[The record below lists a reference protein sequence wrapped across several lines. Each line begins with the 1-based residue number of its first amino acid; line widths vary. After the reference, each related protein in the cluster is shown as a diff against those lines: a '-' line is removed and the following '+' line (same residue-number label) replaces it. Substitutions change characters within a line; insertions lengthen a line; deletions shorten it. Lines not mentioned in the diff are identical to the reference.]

1 MVFEDELRERL
12 DETESLSWEEIGS
25 RENTSDSDDQF
36 SDDNAVRL
44 SPNTKK
50 TGANNRGK
58 TVKKMFS
65 QETTEVVAAELF
77 QSYQQTLNNL
87 AQNMPIKDVPIDNC
101 HGRDNEDIP
110 RDERM
115 PK

>member
-1 MVFEDELRERL
+1 
-12 DETESLSWEEIGS
+12 
-25 RENTSDSDDQF
+25 
-36 SDDNAVRL
+36 L

-87 AQNMPIKDVPIDNC
+87 AQNMLIKDVPIDNC
-101 HGRDNEDIP
+101 HG
-110 RDERM
+110 
-115 PK
+115 